1 MSHDVAK
8 KKKKDRAAAIITNI
22 SNINLL
28 DSPHFLKGKS
38 MGFNQC
44 LGSVVFMCSKT
55 CGQRTEI
62 RFRCQDLECPDVSST
77 SK

>member
-1 MSHDVAK
+1 MMWPK
-8 KKKKDRAAAIITNI
+8 KKKKDRAAAVITNI

-28 DSPHFLKGKS
+28 DSLHFLKDKS
-38 MGFNQC
+38 MGFNRC
-44 LGSVVFMCSKT
+44 LGSVVFMCSKM

-62 RFRCQDLECPDVSST
+62 AFRCQDLGCPDASSP